1 MSAVYDHLVTTLTG
15 KFDVPADTVRPE
27 ASYDDLGL
35 DSLAVM
41 ELFLT
46 LQEEWA
52 VPLDDSE
59 AVGTLTVRETADL
72 VEKSKAEA

>member
-1 MSAVYDHLVTTLTG
+1 MSAVYDHLVTTLSG
-15 KFDVPADTVRPE
+15 KFEVPATTVRPDV
-27 ASYDDLGL
+27 SYDELGL

-52 VPLDDSE
+52 VPLEDSE
-59 AVGTLTVRETADL
+59 AVGTLTVRETVDL
-72 VEKSKAEA
+72 IEKLRAES

>member
-1 MSAVYDHLVTTLTG
+1 MSAVYDHLVTTLSG
-15 KFDVPADTVRPE
+15 KFEVPADTVRPDI
-27 ASYDDLGL
+27 SYDDLGL

-52 VPLDDSE
+52 IPLEDSE
-59 AVGTLTVRETADL
+59 AVGTLTVQETVDL
-72 VEKSKAEA
+72 IEKLKAES

>member
-1 MSAVYDHLVTTLTG
+1 MSAVYDHLVTTLSG
-15 KFDVPADTVRPE
+15 KFQVPADLVRPDI
-27 ASYDDLGL
+27 SYDELGL

-52 VPLDDSE
+52 VPLEDSE
-59 AVGTLTVRETADL
+59 AVGTLTVRETVDL
-72 VEKSKAEA
+72 IEKLKAES

>member
-1 MSAVYDHLVTTLTG
+1 MSAVYDHLVTTLSG
-15 KFDVPADTVRPE
+15 KFEVPAATVRPDI
-27 ASYDDLGL
+27 SYDELGL

-52 VPLDDSE
+52 VPLEDSE
-59 AVGTLTVRETADL
+59 AVGTLTVQETVDL
-72 VEKSKAEA
+72 IEKLKAES

>member
-15 KFDVPADTVRPE
+15 KFEVPADTVRPE

-35 DSLAVM
+35 DSLAVV

-52 VPLDDSE
+52 VPLDDAE
-59 AVGTLTVRETADL
+59 ATGTLTVGETVGL
-72 VEKSKAEA
+72 VEKLKTGA

>member
-1 MSAVYDHLVTTLTG
+1 MSAVYDHLVTTLSG
-15 KFDVPADTVRPE
+15 KFQVPADAIRPE
-27 ASYDDLGL
+27 TSYDELGL

-52 VPLDDSE
+52 VPLEDSE

-72 VEKSKAEA
+72 IDKLKAES

>member
-1 MSAVYDHLVTTLTG
+1 MSAVYDHLVTTLSG
-15 KFDVPADTVRPE
+15 KFQVPADLVRPDI
-27 ASYDDLGL
+27 SYDELGL

-41 ELFLT
+41 DLFLT

-52 VPLDDSE
+52 VPLEDSE

-72 VEKSKAEA
+72 IEKLKAES

>member
-15 KFDVPADTVRPE
+15 KFEIPADTVRPE

-35 DSLAVM
+35 DSLAVV

-59 AVGTLTVRETADL
+59 ATGTLTVGETVDL
-72 VEKSKAEA
+72 VEKLKTGA

>member
-1 MSAVYDHLVTTLTG
+1 MSAVYDHLVTTLSG
-15 KFDVPADTVRPE
+15 KFQVPADVIRPDI
-27 ASYDDLGL
+27 SYDELGL

-52 VPLDDSE
+52 VPLEDSE

-72 VEKSKAEA
+72 IDKLKAES

>member
-72 VEKSKAEA
+72 VEKLKAEA

>member
-1 MSAVYDHLVTTLTG
+1 MSAVYDHLVTTLSG
-15 KFDVPADTVRPE
+15 KFQVPADLVRPDV
-27 ASYDDLGL
+27 SYDELGL

-52 VPLDDSE
+52 VPLEDSE

-72 VEKSKAEA
+72 IEKLKAES

>member
-1 MSAVYDHLVTTLTG
+1 MSAVYDHLVTTLTR
-15 KFDVPADTVRPE
+15 KFDVPADIVRPD

-72 VEKSKAEA
+72 VEKLKAEA